1 MLFYWC
7 FVETFFC
14 PNRFLLIFLAFL
26 VSSKGCTVQDQVAGK
41 AKQHDTPQQQGQS
54 SEPLSE
60 RSVLHETP
68 EEAQPIE
75 EELAKRFMEVLNSLQ
90 KNQLSFFISSS
101 MYQDPQQIRDLLKIM
116 WNKNYDRLHFLFRV
130 EYLDANSSRVGSIVS
145 EKGQDWGYLSLSSDL
160 ASLVYGSFAGHLP
173 SNLLAFFRPVF
184 EAVAQLR
191 GTKLTRNPPK
201 PCVIPFQGCLKEED
215 SKGISSRINSNK
227 FM

>member
-1 MLFYWC
+1 M
-7 FVETFFC
+7 
-14 PNRFLLIFLAFL
+14 LIFLAFL

-41 AKQHDTPQQQGQS
+41 PKQHDTPQQQGQS

-68 EEAQPIE
+68 EEAQAIE

-90 KNQLSFFISSS
+90 KNQLSFVISGSL
-101 MYQDPQQIRDLLKIM
+101 YQDPRHIKDLLKIK

-130 EYLDANSSRVGSIVS
+130 EYLDANSSRVGSIIS

-191 GTKLTRNPPK
+191 ETKLTRNPPK

-215 SKGISSRINSNK
+215 SKGISRRFNSNK